1 MGEEIHR
8 NAALSAFVRTAR
20 TNIGTSGVAG
30 PMLKGKISK
39 FPIGKHRQLS
49 VSLKTHPKPVIGNAL
64 QLRVARVKV
73 GFACFTM
80 CKDG

>member
-30 PMLKGKISK
+30 PMLKEKKI
-39 FPIGKHRQLS
+39 
-49 VSLKTHPKPVIGNAL
+49 
-64 QLRVARVKV
+64 
-73 GFACFTM
+73 
-80 CKDG
+80 